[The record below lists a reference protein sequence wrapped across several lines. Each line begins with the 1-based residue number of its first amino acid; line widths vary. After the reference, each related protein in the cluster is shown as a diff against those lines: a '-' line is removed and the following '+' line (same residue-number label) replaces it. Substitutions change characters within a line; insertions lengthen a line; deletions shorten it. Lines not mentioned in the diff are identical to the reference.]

1 MPNAT
6 GTLAIVD
13 DPQGSW
19 MADCP
24 KCGHSFDISEL
35 GYRRANAYSYGLRR
49 SMTCPKCR
57 ATNGMKIEHVDRN
70 GVPDQPFGYVLRKAL
85 LLHAK
90 IWGIFLLVGA
100 GVFFGVSFLIELLK
114 SR

>member
-57 ATNGMKIEHVDRN
+57 ATNGMKIEH